1 MTSDHR
7 LPVAFVLSVSII
19 FYHGLLACFFF
30 FSLSLS
36 LFSLYENTHFAF
48 NVLFGSPMSPDP
60 EDRE

>member
-7 LPVAFVLSVSII
+7 LPVAFVLSVSVI
-19 FYHGLLACFFF
+19 FYHSLLACF